1 MNDFIKQ
8 LQQDIIRIWT
18 GLTRIQRII
27 FGAVAAASVVAIV
40 MLVLWAQTPEWSPL
54 FTNMDEQDAG
64 QVIGKLKE
72 AKVPYQVSGTAIMV
86 PKSKVHEL
94 RLEMAAKGLPQ
105 GGTVGFELFD
115 KSQFGMTDALQKLN
129 YQRALQGELVR
140 TIQSLDGIESA
151 RVHLVIPEKDLFSD
165 SAEDPSAAVVVK
177 LKSGAK
183 LKVEQVKTVTHL
195 VAKSVEGLK
204 EANVVITD
212 VDGRNYSDEA
222 GFGREDSLASPEL
235 TLSQM
240 EVKKQVEGG
249 LRKNLQATLDRVLG
263 PNNSVVTVAADLD
276 FSQVETNEETYQPV
290 VRNQDG
296 TQTGILR
303 STKELHESYNGQ
315 GGPNGGVPGVTS
327 NINGGANASL
337 PTYPASESAGVPGAY
352 NKSDVVRN
360 FEVNKNVTRKIKAPA
375 EIKRLSVAVA
385 VNGELDPQ
393 QLADLKQMVSAA
405 AGSDVARGDT
415 IVVTAQ
421 KFNDTRQKAEEEA
434 LAKAQQQ
441 ETVQGYL
448 KILAGVLIGIVALF
462 LLRRGLAARAETFD
476 DTPLNLDGFDVDGR
490 LGQPVSIGTIG
501 EDDRKT
507 HLQKEIT
514 KVVKQQ
520 PSDVAK
526 LLKSWM
532 LEDE

>member
-8 LQQDIIRIWT
+8 LKQDLTRIWT
-18 GLTRIQRII
+18 GLSQVQRIV
-27 FGAVAAASVVAIV
+27 FGAVAVASVAAIV
-40 MLVLWAQTPEWSPL
+40 LLVLWAQTPEWSPL
-54 FTNMDEQDAG
+54 FTNMEEQDAG
-64 QVIGKLKE
+64 QVIEKLKE
-72 AKVPYQVSGTAIMV
+72 AKVPYQVSGTAILV

-115 KSQFGMTDALQKLN
+115 KNQFGMTDALQKLN

-140 TIQSLDGIESA
+140 TIQSLEGIETA

-165 SAEDPSAAVVVK
+165 SAEEPSAAVVVK
-177 LKSGAK
+177 LRAGAK
-183 LKVEQVKTVTHL
+183 LKAEQVKTVAHL
-195 VAKSVEGLK
+195 VARSVEGLRVG
-204 EANVVITD
+204 NVVITD
-212 VDGRNYSDEA
+212 VDGRNYSDEV
-222 GFGREDSLASPEL
+222 GGNEDGMASPEM

-240 EVKKQVEGG
+240 EVKKQVESG

-290 VRNQDG
+290 IRNQDG

-303 STKELHESYNGQ
+303 STKELRESYNGAAA
-315 GGPNGGVPGVTS
+315 PNGGIPGVAS

-352 NKSDVVRN
+352 SKSDLVRN
-360 FEVNKNVTRKIKAPA
+360 YEVNKNVTRKIKAPA

-393 QLADLKQMVSAA
+393 QLADLKQMISAA
-405 AGSDVARGDT
+405 AGSDAVRGDT
-415 IVVTAQ
+415 VVVTAQ
-421 KFNDTRQKAEEEA
+421 KFNDTVQKAEEQE
-434 LAKAQQQ
+434 LAKVKQQ
-441 ETVQGYL
+441 ETIQSYL
-448 KILAGVLIGIVALF
+448 KILVGVLIGIAALF
-462 LLRRGLAARAETFD
+462 LLRRGLAARAETYD
-476 DTPLNLDGFDVDGR
+476 ETPLSLEGFDVDTR
-490 LGQPVSIGTIG
+490 MAQPASIGSIG

-532 LEDE
+532 LEDD